1 MNAVTVDMA
10 ADGHNGWEH
19 GEAKTLQRS
28 LFHRRNT
35 NGIYARPHP
44 VGNFRI
50 RRGARL
56 YRVWRSCVFGFY
68 FKKVSANRLVSLDT
82 F

>member
-50 RRGARL
+50 RRGAV
-56 YRVWRSCVFGFY
+56 YGARVFLDFI
-68 FKKVSANRLVSLDT
+68 KKKYPLIGLLV
-82 F
+82 

>member
-19 GEAKTLQRS
+19 GEEKTLQRS
-28 LFHRRNT
+28 LFHRRTT

-50 RRGARL
+50 RRGAR
-56 YRVWRSCVFGFY
+56 RVWRSCVFGFY
-68 FKKVSANRLVSLDT
+68 LKKKIR
-82 F
+82 